1 MGGLKKSWFQKVFSR
16 KRRKCHSKTKL
27 MRSLLIILFL
37 FFLSDGMYAQHI
49 CFQVDSVRIISLP
62 RQLKTKL
69 SLIDYDV
76 LNFEPASLK
85 KDTIIHNVI
94 ELNELINVLVKIDD
108 YETLGS
114 SIDTRMVICIFTDK
128 DFVLKVSVDYLGN
141 FKYLG
146 DIYFREKEMLDW
158 IRRNVSTWKDIR

>member
-1 MGGLKKSWFQKVFSR
+1 
-16 KRRKCHSKTKL
+16 
-27 MRSLLIILFL
+27 
-37 FFLSDGMYAQHI
+37 MYAQHI

-85 KDTIIHNVI
+85 KDTIIRNVI
-94 ELNELINVLVKIDD
+94 ELNELINVLGKIDD

-114 SIDTRMVICIFTDK
+114 SIDTRMVICIFIDK